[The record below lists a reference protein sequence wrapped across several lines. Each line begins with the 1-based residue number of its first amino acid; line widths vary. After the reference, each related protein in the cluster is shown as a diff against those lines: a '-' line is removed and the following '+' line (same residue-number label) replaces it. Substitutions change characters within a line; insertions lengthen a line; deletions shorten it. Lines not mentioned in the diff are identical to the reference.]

1 MEMNSLTQAKALM
14 EDIRKRMT
22 SSNISYSVDRNFES
36 LYRANKMMEEGF
48 AYSGEPDYQ
57 KMAWFVKPEKNG
69 T

>member
-22 SSNISYSVDRNFES
+22 SSNISYSVDQNFES
-36 LYRANKMMEEGF
+36 LYRAKIMEEGF